1 MDQNPK
7 PSETHSNT
15 FPQDSD
21 SDSESEIELRPTH
34 TSSETTTCEESDG
47 TLADTS
53 SSTTPTPSL
62 SGEGDL
68 DSIKGHSQPSVGTLP
83 LTDKNPFDSVST
95 EGFSPQEKQPS
106 QRHFETTSIDPLL
119 KQNPLDLGVDFEK
132 GVQNSVKVR
141 QETVTTPH
149 SEQLE
154 QIKTTSPSK
163 DKTQS
168 GSPDD
173 PFSRF

>member
-1 MDQNPK
+1 MAQLRETGLCKSLGVNLADQNPK
-7 PSETHSNT
+7 PSERHSNI

-34 TSSETTTCEESDG
+34 TLSETTISEESDG

-53 SSTTPTPSL
+53 SSTTSTPSL

-106 QRHFETTSIDPLL
+106 QRHSETTSIDPLL
-119 KQNPLDLGVDFEK
+119 KQNPLDL
-132 GVQNSVKVR
+132 
-141 QETVTTPH
+141 
-149 SEQLE
+149 
-154 QIKTTSPSK
+154 
-163 DKTQS
+163 
-168 GSPDD
+168 
-173 PFSRF
+173 